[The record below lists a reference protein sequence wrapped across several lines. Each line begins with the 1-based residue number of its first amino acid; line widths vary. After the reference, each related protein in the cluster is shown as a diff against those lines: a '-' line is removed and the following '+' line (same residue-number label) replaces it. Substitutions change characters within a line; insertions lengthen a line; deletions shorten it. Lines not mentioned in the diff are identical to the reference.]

1 MKSLDQFF
9 TACQDPYYRDVIA
22 KDELNFLD
30 TTKTTVGLSKHFV
43 VDGKAIIETTKS
55 EMT

>member
-1 MKSLDQFF
+1 MESLDQFF

-30 TTKTTVGLSKHFV
+30 ATMTTVGLSKHFV
-43 VDGKAIIETTKS
+43 VDGKAVGETMQS
-55 EMT
+55 ELT